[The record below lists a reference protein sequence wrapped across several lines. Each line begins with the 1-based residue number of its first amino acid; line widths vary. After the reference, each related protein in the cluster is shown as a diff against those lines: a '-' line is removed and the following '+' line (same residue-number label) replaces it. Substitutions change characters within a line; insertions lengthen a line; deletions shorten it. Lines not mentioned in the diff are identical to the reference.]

1 MPYFFFLLLPPK
13 CGQRRRSASISFPPF
28 ISSAHAHLWR
38 PAGGGRVEDWGWVGR
53 GGGFIGSF
61 ICKFPLILPSLI
73 RSLSLIFFVAV
84 KCPECVE
91 VSPFPRLWRSQLATC
106 EAHKTNHLKD
116 SRMALPTGEVMTRL
130 RARQWRKL
138 TIVTINMIINNT
150 QQRDWCEVTVAKALA
165 EDLMMLLS
173 NG

>member
-38 PAGGGRVEDWGWVGR
+38 PAGGGRGEDWG
-53 GGGFIGSF
+53 GGGCSLVHSF
-61 ICKFPLILPSLI
+61 VNFPSFCPPSF
-73 RSLSLIFFVAV
+73 SLFHWFFFVAV

-106 EAHKTNHLKD
+106 EAHETNHLKD

>member
-1 MPYFFFLLLPPK
+1 MPYFFFFFFLPNVVSGVVVLQLVFRRLSAVHTHI
-13 CGQRRRSASISFPPF
+13 CGVQLEEGGARIGV
-28 ISSAHAHLWR
+28 
-38 PAGGGRVEDWGWVGR
+38 GGG
-53 GGGFIGSF
+53 GGLFIGSF
-61 ICKFPLILPSLI
+61 ICKFPLTLPSLI
-73 RSLSLIFFVAV
+73 LSLSLIFFVVV

-116 SRMALPTGEVMTRL
+116 LRMALPTGEVMTRL

-150 QQRDWCEVTVAKALA
+150 QQKDWCEVTVAKELA
-165 EDLMMLLS
+165 EDLMMLLN